1 MGNFVLYYIN
11 IVNHSLQVTSAII
24 EIFSIELSSINV
36 FVSDFTEGKRG
47 FLYKLKHGI
56 ETSSGAD
63 LGEHITRA
71 RFRLESHC
79 IQGWA
84 KTCPTKNQSLSRQKI

>member
-1 MGNFVLYYIN
+1 MRF
-11 IVNHSLQVTSAII
+11 
-24 EIFSIELSSINV
+24 FSIELSSINV

-84 KTCPTKNQSLSRQKI
+84 KTCPTKNQSLSLQKI